1 MRLGKIIIFC
11 FLLFGIRLSQAQNLE
26 GESFE
31 TDRGKLV
38 VRPILHGTLALE
50 WEGKIIII
58 DPYGGEDAMKGIPK
72 PDLIL
77 ITDIHGDHHNP
88 STLEIIHTPNTHYIV
103 PEAVAEKMSN
113 EVQVLQNG
121 SETEFKG
128 IIIKAIPMYN
138 LPENAESRHTKGRG
152 NGYILTFGDARVYIS
167 GDTEDIPE
175 MLGLKDIDI
184 AFVCMNLPYT
194 MSVDQAAK
202 AVLQFKPS
210 TVFPYHYRGSEGLG
224 DVLKFQS
231 LVKAGNKDIDV
242 RLAEWYPAN

>member
-1 MRLGKIIIFC
+1 MRLGQIILFC
-11 FLLFGIRLSQAQNLE
+11 FLLFGIGLSQAQNLE

-175 MLGLKDIDI
+175 MRSLENINV
-184 AFVCMNLPYT
+184 AFVCMNLPFT
-194 MSVDQAAK
+194 MEVDQAAD
-202 AVLQFKPS
+202 AVLDFEPRI
-210 TVFPYHYRGSEGLG
+210 VYPYHFRGRDGLS
-224 DVLKFQS
+224 DVEKFKS
-231 LVKAGNKDIDV
+231 LVNAGNSKIDV
-242 RLAEWYPAN
+242 RLREWYKTN